1 MLSHEQ
7 DVHAGGHKNKIAIKN
22 KTMTNMKC
30 FHHYGDDEEEVVD
43 QPGEERMFVHS
54 LVPSNE
60 VSLGLRSQLEE
71 KRFDWFLLK
80 ILYTGSEGLFNREEK
95 LEPREFYITKI
106 KTGDNC
112 PVIVSSQF

>member
-7 DVHAGGHKNKIAIKN
+7 DVHAGGHKNKMAIKN
-22 KTMTNMKC
+22 KTRTDMKC
-30 FHHYGDDEEEVVD
+30 SHHYGDDEEEVVD

-71 KRFDWFLLK
+71 KRFD
-80 ILYTGSEGLFNREEK
+80 
-95 LEPREFYITKI
+95 
-106 KTGDNC
+106 
-112 PVIVSSQF
+112 